1 MWKHIL
7 KAPPFDA
14 VRYEKDVSPRKTTLT
29 SFFADALDE
38 PIRAEINRVRFRKPA
53 GKSRKHR
60 RYTADM
66 SPQIFRF
73 YEDYIKKLLVNEESW
88 PNHLNNDL
96 KDRIKRR
103 LRQEYNLDDVYLQ
116 FYYPE
121 KGLFSIGFVLTD
133 EGNAGNMEKVAGAVT
148 TSSVAHSHLFKP
160 TYGKRRKRKKK
171 KEE

>member
-1 MWKHIL
+1 MWKDIL

-14 VRYEKDVSPRKTTLT
+14 VRYEKEVSPRKMTLT

-38 PIRAEINRVRFRKPA
+38 PIRAAINSRRFRKPA

-60 RYTADM
+60 RYTANL
-66 SPQIFRF
+66 PPETFRR
-73 YEDYIKKLLVNEESW
+73 YEDYIKKLLVNEEFW
-88 PNHLNNDL
+88 PNHINNDL
-96 KDRIKRR
+96 KDRVKRR
-103 LRQEYNLDDVYLQ
+103 LRQEYNLDDVYLN

-121 KGLFSIGFVLTD
+121 KGLFSIGFILTD
-133 EGNAGNMEKVAGAVT
+133 EGNAGNMEKVGIAVT